1 MQLKYLSFSLPLFLP
16 AFFSFYSATA
26 FDKTSANVQIKN
38 TLAKYPLSVD
48 SKNYTIIPE
57 IFTED
62 AFLGSPPPT
71 GNFVGIPAII
81 EFLTAALENTLTQHS
96 YGTQFI
102 DVPSEKEANAITY
115 LTATFVGT
123 GPKAGRGVVVHAQYL
138 DMLVYLEDVGWR
150 VSNRTLAIMV
160 E

>member
-1 MQLKYLSFSLPLFLP
+1 MQFRYLSLSLSLLLP
-16 AFFSFYSATA
+16 AYFSFHSATA
-26 FDKTSANVQIKN
+26 FDKTSADIQIKN

-71 GNFVGIPAII
+71 GNFIGIPTII
-81 EFLTAALENTLTQHS
+81 KFLTTALENTVTQHS

-102 DVPSEKEANAITY
+102 DVSSEKEANAITY

-123 GPKAGRGVVVHAQYL
+123 GPKAGRGLVVHAQYL

-150 VSNRTLAIMV
+150 VTNRTLAIMV
-160 E
+160 G